1 MTQNSGHH
9 SQERKNEDRHGGDEG
24 VEGLVDLN
32 TPGDGHKQA
41 KEEQEN

>member
-1 MTQNSGHH
+1 MAQNSCQH
-9 SQERKNEDRHGGDEG
+9 SQEREDDDRHGGGDG